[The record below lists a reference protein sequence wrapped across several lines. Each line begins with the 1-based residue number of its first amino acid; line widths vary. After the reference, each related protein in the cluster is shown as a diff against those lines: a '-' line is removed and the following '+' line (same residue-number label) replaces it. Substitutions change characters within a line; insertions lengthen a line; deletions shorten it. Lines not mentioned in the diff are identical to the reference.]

1 MVEARSTVKLLKIS
15 TLATEQDSFSFAT
28 VSSLS
33 ESPHLL
39 QGNSIDLFKIAD
51 LAVSHIAAQHETSQ
65 ARM

>member
-15 TLATEQDSFSFAT
+15 TLATEQDSSFAT

-51 LAVSHIAAQHETSQ
+51 LAISHIAAQHETSQ